1 VGKRVMPM
9 RLSID
14 LHQQLCWF
22 AGVSAGVAGVTPE
35 NTVTRRRTTKKYN
48 ERDRKKEEM
57 SDGSDHLLIF
67 TARLANRSHCETHP
81 DAGIGQT

>member
-1 VGKRVMPM
+1 MGKRVMPM

-35 NTVTRRRTTKKYN
+35 NTVTLEEEQQKN
-48 ERDRKKEEM
+48 IERDRKKEGGNE
-57 SDGSDHLLIF
+57 
-67 TARLANRSHCETHP
+67 
-81 DAGIGQT
+81 